1 MSLFFNNDK
10 GEKKLCDTEW
20 PCVPLSLKSQT
31 LRRHDHEGFVINGRV
46 ALTLLAKDLSR
57 STSLS
62 QDLETGCLRLEV
74 VKILGVQIS
83 KGDHNIL
90 ILQP

>member
-1 MSLFFNNDK
+1 MCGSVYGYHAPKRSSLD
-10 GEKKLCDTEW
+10 
-20 PCVPLSLKSQT
+20 LK
-31 LRRHDHEGFVINGRV
+31 

-83 KGDHNIL
+83 KGDHNIR
-90 ILQP
+90 IFQP